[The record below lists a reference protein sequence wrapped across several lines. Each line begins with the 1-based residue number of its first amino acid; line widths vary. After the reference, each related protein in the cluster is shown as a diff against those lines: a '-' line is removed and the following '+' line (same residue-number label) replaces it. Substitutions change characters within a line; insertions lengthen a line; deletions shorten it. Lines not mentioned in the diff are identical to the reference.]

1 MPFAIRRRSILGYSG
16 AALVN
21 GARDNSAWSDWARRI
36 PQVMEE
42 TKVPGL
48 SIAIIKDGKLAWRKG
63 FGAKDRASKIPVDDG
78 TLFEA
83 ASMSKPV
90 FAYAVMKL
98 CEKGILNLD
107 TPLARY
113 TPDRF
118 LKDDPRL
125 DRITAR
131 HVLSHT
137 SGFQNTRSGKE
148 PLKIHFAPGEKWMYS
163 GEGFAYLQSVVTRLT
178 GHVDP
183 KVCAGYEAD
192 TEVCSTDFDAYM
204 KANLLA
210 PFGMHSSG
218 YLWTATF
225 AKKMARPHDAQGA
238 PMENKKST
246 GPDVARYGAMGGL
259 LTTATDYAKF
269 LMEVIAP
276 KASDKFR
283 LSAASHRE
291 MLRPQI
297 KVTDGDGY
305 SIWWGL
311 GWRIAQTPERELVS
325 HGGDNSGFHSTA
337 EVCLKDRSGFVIL
350 TNCDGGVE
358 LIKRLAPEV
367 SRRIH
372 KD

>member
-1 MPFAIRRRSILGYSG
+1 MAVLLNRREFLGLSG
-16 AALVN
+16 GALAG
-21 GARDNSAWSDWARRI
+21 GAPDAWPEWAKGI
-36 PQVMEE
+36 PPLMDE
-42 TKVPGL
+42 TNVPGL
-48 SIAIIKDGKLAWRKG
+48 SIAIVEGGKLVWRKG
-63 FGAKDRASKIPVDDG
+63 FGVKDLASKAPVEDG
-78 TLFEA
+78 TMFEA

-107 TPLARY
+107 TPLTKY

-163 GEGFAYLQSVVTRLT
+163 GEGFAYLQSVVTHLT
-178 GHVDP
+178 GRVDP
-183 KVCAGYEAD
+183 KPCAKYEAD
-192 TEVCSTDFDAYM
+192 LEVCSTDFDAYM
-204 KANLLA
+204 KTNLLA
-210 PFGMHSSG
+210 PFGMNSSG
-218 YLWTATF
+218 YLWADSF
-225 AKKMARPHDAQGA
+225 AKKMARPHNAQGT
-238 PMENKKST
+238 PMDNKRSA
-246 GPDVARYGAMGGL
+246 GPDVARYGAMGAL
-259 LTTATDYAKF
+259 LTNATDYAKF
-269 LMEVIAP
+269 LIEVIDP
-276 KASDKFR
+276 KSSDKFR
-283 LSAASHRE
+283 LNAASHTE

-305 SIWWGL
+305 SIWWSL
-311 GWRIAQTPERELVS
+311 GWRIAKTAEGDFAS
-325 HGGDNSGFHSTA
+325 HGGDNTGFHSTA
-337 EVCLKDRSGFVIL
+337 EVCLKDKSGFVIL
-350 TNCDGGVE
+350 TNGDGGVE

-367 SRRIH
+367 SRKLH